1 MTYGELNKYILNY
14 LENDK
19 TKSAIM
25 LTGAWGI
32 GKSYY
37 IEHNLK
43 EFMKDNGKDCVVI
56 SLYGLNELSEISKS
70 LYFEAK
76 HKKFIAKVNKLKSKF
91 KNAEEG
97 EIIAKTIFKGVI
109 SHYGINLSLSDSSI
123 QKLYNS
129 VDFKN
134 RLIVLEDIERTS
146 INIIE
151 LLGYVNNLVEQD
163 GVKVLL
169 VCNEEEFVVNSETK
183 YNNNSD
189 DHDPRAEFDIIY
201 SLLQQRR
208 DERKKNSDKT
218 KPYSEEIQNYL
229 KTKEKTISDSIKFDN
244 NLVLSLKQIIENFN
258 NEKLNSFADDKT
270 VSQLVSRYI
279 EEKFNL
285 RTFIF
290 ACQKTVNIFKHLEN
304 IDINGNDFYKTIFFG
319 VVYFSFYIKT
329 VGRIPDWE
337 GDEIC
342 SRKLGTEDYPLF
354 YFCYYYI
361 KYHLLKLDDIDKY
374 VKYFSKN
381 KILLSSSAYNDEN
394 INIIENYYWHP
405 KETVLKAL
413 NELTRKLS
421 ETAIPFTKFGKIIR
435 SLVRFH
441 KLFNYDY
448 TEIKELMKKW
458 VAKYAADLNPDY
470 HFGLI
475 ITPEAFKSPEE
486 KNEYKGFIDEL
497 KAIII
502 TGNKKS
508 DTKFD
513 YNPETIKDYS
523 SEISGKENLFADG
536 KGFLSTLDVEKFF
549 EMMKKCNAVQLYEL
563 NILLTKIY
571 GHDETELY
579 GIDNTVLKERF
590 TCDIEPLKL
599 LNDKI
604 NDYCT
609 SFSGDEIIKEW
620 FERIHDYLKRVI
632 EILCPAKLEE
642 DTVEEEG

>member
-1 MTYGELNKYILNY
+1 MTYEELNEYILNY

-25 LTGAWGI
+25 LTGGWGT

-37 IEHNLK
+37 IEHTLKPYLK
-43 EFMKDNGKDCVVI
+43 EEEKDCVVV
-56 SLYGLNELSEISKS
+56 SLYGLNELAEISKAIYMD
-70 LYFEAK
+70 LRMNKIAEKLDNEA
-76 HKKFIAKVNKLKSKF
+76 I
-91 KNAEEG
+91 
-97 EIIAKTIFKGVI
+97 KTSWLAIKTVAKGV
-109 SHYGINLSLSDSSI
+109 SSFFGVDLSKDEDSLQNLYESI
-123 QKLYNS
+123 DLDGK
-129 VDFKN
+129 
-134 RLIVLEDIERTS
+134 LIVLEDVERTN
-146 INIIE
+146 INVLE
-151 LLGYVNNLVEQD
+151 LLGYVNNLVDQD
-163 GVKVLL
+163 NNKVLL
-169 VCNEEEFVVNSETK
+169 VCNEEEFVVNSEE
-183 YNNNSD
+183 D
-189 DHDPRAEFDIIY
+189 DITDCDDQDPRDEFDIIY

-208 DERKKNSDKT
+208 DERKKNSEKT
-218 KPYSEEIQNYL
+218 KPYSEKIQNYL

-244 NLVLSLKQIIENFN
+244 NLVLSLKQIIESFD
-258 NEKLNSFADDKT
+258 NEKLNIFANDKT
-270 VSQLVSRYI
+270 ISQLVSRYI

-290 ACQKTVNIFKHLEN
+290 ACQKTVNIFKHLEDVN
-304 IDINGNDFYKTIFFG
+304 INDNDFYKTIFFG
-319 VVYFSFYIKT
+319 IVYFSFYIKIL
-329 VGRIPDWE
+329 GRIPKWE

-374 VKYFSKN
+374 VEYFSKN

-413 NELTRKLS
+413 NELTRKLN

-458 VAKYAADLNPDY
+458 VAKYATDLNPDY

-508 DTKFD
+508 DIKFD

-536 KGFLSTLDVEKFF
+536 KGFFSTLDVEKIF

-571 GHDETELY
+571 VHDETELY
-579 GIDNTVLKERF
+579 GIDNIVLKERF

-609 SFSGDEIIKEW
+609 SYSGDEIIKEW
-620 FERIHDYLKRVI
+620 FERIHDYLKRVV
-632 EILCPAKLEE
+632 EILCPEKLKE